1 MDDPTLCPRCDA
13 PLEAAPNS
21 EKRCPRCGTPLVCHE
36 LPRGKFPFTIKIVS
50 GTTGEVVW
58 SRTVTIAE
66 ARTGAKIEV
75 PGFAGSEH
83 YPVRAEIKYADGTTE
98 VGGMQ

>member
-1 MDDPTLCPRCDA
+1 MDDPTLCPRCHA
-13 PLEAAPNS
+13 PLEVAPS
-21 EKRCPRCGTPLVCHE
+21 SARCRRCGTPLVYHD
-36 LPRGKFPFTIKIVS
+36 LPRGKFPFTIDLVS
-50 GTTGEVVW
+50 GKTGAVVW
-58 SRTVTIAE
+58 SRTITIAE